1 VPQSPL
7 SPVSPTHHPRQQQ
20 QRQQQQRQQQQQQQQ
35 EQRQEGPVLL
45 QLLLLCRALPT
56 LTAPTN
62 LESSAGQHLRPHPL
76 LCQQQA
82 VVALLLLLLVSCWG
96 QAVCCEPVLRQVMC
110 PALVQQLQLLLQ
122 LGLLPWQRSAVATQ
136 ARGQRL
142 LLLLLLTTR
151 LLLLLLLRLGLLP
164 GPH

>member
-1 VPQSPL
+1 
-7 SPVSPTHHPRQQQ
+7 
-20 QRQQQQRQQQQQQQQ
+20 
-35 EQRQEGPVLL
+35 
-45 QLLLLCRALPT
+45 
-56 LTAPTN
+56 
-62 LESSAGQHLRPHPL
+62 
-76 LCQQQA
+76 
-82 VVALLLLLLVSCWG
+82 
-96 QAVCCEPVLRQVMC
+96 MC